1 MSHNSLLF
9 ISIIIIQFFSTS
21 HAEITFDGSLGPA
34 IKLRGPNYTI
44 DAAQGNL
51 VGSNLF
57 HSFHSFN
64 LNHGESA
71 AFTGP
76 ESVANI
82 IGRITG
88 GSVSQI
94 NGPLKST
101 IGDANLYLLNPHGFI
116 WGPNASLDINGSF
129 YLSSADYLRFE
140 DSQHF
145 NTNISKPLLLSIAA
159 PEAFGFLNEPSN
171 ITINGHL
178 QVAEEQELAIIG
190 GDIGITTSHLYAPK
204 GHIKLVSAASAGEVK
219 LSNVMK
225 NNTFTQFG
233 QITLKENTFLNVNA
247 QTIQQGKSG
256 SIMILGGQF
265 FLTGQSQIQT
275 LGYAG
280 TGNIEIKS
288 TEQLQIA
295 DNSQIRMLTTQGEG
309 GKIILSG
316 QSIQLSNDSTVWS
329 ETWGQGQS
337 GDIVLESTLF
347 GITENASIGTSSLGE
362 GNGGSLILKAQK
374 MNMNSGLL
382 QAVTFNKGNAGDIAI
397 QANNLELANGSQ
409 INTSSENSGQSGNIT
424 VNVKNKI
431 DITGYFGETDENNI
445 NPGGIASSAFGTGD
459 GGSIQISAPFLNLD
473 NWATIQ
479 TLTKGEGNAGDI
491 SINVN
496 DLRITNGA
504 DIDASNEGSGT
515 GRAGNIDITANNSVF
530 ITATKGID
538 SENMFV
544 VKDGYLGGIYSSAN
558 KQGTGGDIE
567 LSTKYLTM
575 RNGSVI
581 SVGSEGI
588 KEGNAGNIN
597 LNIGS
602 KLDMNNAAILTK
614 SIQAGGNLTIKYPW
628 LFTLKN
634 SELFANAKYGNGGN
648 INIYANQIQTRGDS
662 QINASSEFGLNGQLL
677 LNNIDIA
684 GHLTV
689 LSIKP
694 LNAAKQ
700 IKQRCINRLR
710 NNMSSFNVVAYQML
724 PLSPNDFHSLLP
736 LFNGLSSLES
746 NERLVEL
753 PSFNNY
759 KDCF

>member
-1 MSHNSLLF
+1 M
-9 ISIIIIQFFSTS
+9 
-21 HAEITFDGSLGPA
+21 
-34 IKLRGPNYTI
+34 
-44 DAAQGNL
+44 
-51 VGSNLF
+51 
-57 HSFHSFN
+57 
-64 LNHGESA
+64 
-71 AFTGP
+71 
-76 ESVANI
+76 
-82 IGRITG
+82 
-88 GSVSQI
+88 
-94 NGPLKST
+94 
-101 IGDANLYLLNPHGFI
+101 DANLYLLNPHGFI
-116 WGPNASLDINGSF
+116 WGPNASLDINGSL

-140 DSQHF
+140 DGQHF
-145 NTNISKPLLLSIAA
+145 NTNISRPLLLSIAA

-265 FLTGQSQIQT
+265 FLTGQSHIQT

-316 QSIQLSNDSTVWS
+316 QSIQLSNDSIVWS
-329 ETWGQGQS
+329 ETWGQG
-337 GDIVLESTLF
+337 GDIVLEGTLLD
-347 GITENASIGTSSLGE
+347 ITANASISTSSLGE

-409 INTSSENSGQSGNIT
+409 INASSENSGKSGNIT

-496 DLRITNGA
+496 ELQITNGA
-504 DIDASNEGSGT
+504 DIDASNEGAGSGKGGSISINAT
-515 GRAGNIDITANNSVF
+515 GSVLITGLSADEET
-530 ITATKGID
+530 I
-538 SENMFV
+538 
-544 VKDGYLGGIYSSAN
+544 GYAVPIIYKIFLGGIYSTAEN
-558 KQGTGGDIE
+558 KGSGGNV
-567 LSTKYLTM
+567 TLTTPFLDM
-575 RNGSVI
+575 REGGAI
-581 SVGSEGI
+581 SVGSTSCGD
-588 KEGNAGNIN
+588 AGN
-597 LNIGS
+597 L
-602 KLDMNNAAILTK
+602 KLHISRALTMNNAGIITRA
-614 SIQAGGNLTIKYPW
+614 IQAGGGDIYIETPSKTHLSLSNSMITAEAQGIEAHHNGGNLTIKYPG
-628 LFTLKN
+628 LFTLDN
-634 SELFANAKYGNGGN
+634 SELFANAKYGKGGN
-648 INIYANQIQTRGDS
+648 INIYANQIQARGDS

-736 LFNGLSSLES
+736 LFNGLSPLES
-746 NERLVEL
+746 NEPLVEL
-753 PSFNNY
+753 PSFNDY